1 MKKKVVVGIIAVA
14 VVAVGALLIFSQRAG
29 GRIGHGMG
37 HGSDRVAGML
47 RGLDLSDEQ
56 KAKVKEIFDASKERS
71 EPIREAMK
79 ANREKLEQATANG
92 AFDEAAVTALANE
105 GAGLSA
111 QATVERLRAK
121 SQVFALLTDEQ
132 KAKAAEMGSK
142 FEGHFGGRG
151 KRGGHG
157 RPDKDSVED

>member
-14 VVAVGALLIFSQRAG
+14 VVAVGALLIFSQRHG
-29 GRIGHGMG
+29 GRMERGEHDR
-37 HGSDRVAGML
+37 DRVAGML

-56 KAKVKEIFDASKERS
+56 KAKVKEIFEASKQRT

-79 ANREKLEQATANG
+79 ANGEKLEQATANG

-111 QATVERLRAK
+111 QATVERLRTK
-121 SQVFALLTDEQ
+121 SQIFALLTDEQ

-142 FEGHFGGRG
+142 FEGRFGGRG
-151 KRGGHG
+151 KRGGHQ
-157 RPDKDSVED
+157 PDRDSVEE